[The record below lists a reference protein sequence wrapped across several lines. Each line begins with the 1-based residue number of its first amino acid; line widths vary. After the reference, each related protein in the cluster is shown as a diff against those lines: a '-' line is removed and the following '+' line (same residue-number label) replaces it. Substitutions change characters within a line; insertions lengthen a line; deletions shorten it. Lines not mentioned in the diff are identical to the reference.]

1 MERLNKIFAEWAK
14 EDKKTELASEKVE
27 LGLIDDIEKDY
38 KKAASKAMPL
48 KKQALDVGN
57 KLIDINGELLAIQKR
72 AEKAAK
78 MAKDLGANEILGKM
92 NSLADASDGLA
103 KGWMKSGSKILIAAK
118 EI

>member
-1 MERLNKIFAEWAK
+1 MK
-14 EDKKTELASEKVE
+14 EQIIKEITEKVMVKLEAHKVE
-27 LGLIDDIEKDY
+27 LGLIDDIVKDY

-72 AEKAAK
+72 AEKAAQ
-78 MAKDLGANEILGKM
+78 MAKALGANDILGQM
-92 NSLADASDGLA
+92 NSLADASGGLA